1 MPGDPE
7 PVVGAADICAQKL
20 MNPTVQAAIKGSRR
34 PSIGRQMAA
43 ATADTRGVACTKSS
57 PDRRIGVEQR
67 R

>member
-43 ATADTRGVACTKSS
+43 ATADTRGVAS
-57 PDRRIGVEQR
+57 GLY
-67 R
+67 